1 MKGLL
6 ALLVLTLLRP
16 PVIPEP
22 ETYVL
27 MLAGLAAVGLAGR
40 RRKTLK

>member
-6 ALLVLTLLRP
+6 TLLVLTLLRP

-27 MLAGLAAVGLAGR
+27 MLAGLAAAAR
-40 RRKTLK
+40 RRKTLQ

>member
-6 ALLVLTLLRP
+6 ALLVLTLLQP

-22 ETYVL
+22 ETHVL
-27 MLAGLAAVGLAGR
+27 MLAGHAAVRLAAR